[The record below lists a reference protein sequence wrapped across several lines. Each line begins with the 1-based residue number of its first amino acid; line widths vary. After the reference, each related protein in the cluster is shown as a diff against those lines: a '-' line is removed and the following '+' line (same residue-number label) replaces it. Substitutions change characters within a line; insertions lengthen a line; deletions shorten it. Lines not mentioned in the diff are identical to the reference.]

1 MWHIRRTIFAMEKQK
16 CLLVLYLAYYI
27 AVKNIVI
34 TDGVAMEMRQC
45 VPLNVALHFVANNKN
60 TRSFSCK
67 LPETNLAFADRF
79 W

>member
-1 MWHIRRTIFAMEKQK
+1 MWHIRGTIFAMEKQK
-16 CLLVLYLAYYI
+16 CVLVVFLAYYI

-45 VPLNVALHFVANNKN
+45 VPLNAALHFVANNKN
-60 TRSFSCK
+60 THSFSCM

-79 W
+79 